1 MSSFGKFLVMI
12 AAAGALGSAHA
23 VERDRVADAMPAWSI
38 AAPDLFVYDAGVP
51 EQSGYRLASATTV
64 KYPAAERSV
73 GLKRALKAPG
83 AAAARSVRP
92 AEEAVAAAPATPE
105 TTDWMLLLSGI
116 VVAGFM
122 ARRRTRDVAG

>member
-23 VERDRVADAMPAWSI
+23 VERDRVADALPAWSI
-38 AAPDLFVYDAGVP
+38 AAPDLFVYDSGVP
-51 EQSGYRLASATTV
+51 EHAGYRPAGATTV

-73 GLKRALKAPG
+73 GLKRAPG
-83 AAAARSVRP
+83 AAAARSERP

-105 TTDWMLLLSGI
+105 STDWMLLLSGI

>member
-23 VERDRVADAMPAWSI
+23 VERDRVADAVPAWSI
-38 AAPDLFVYDAGVP
+38 AAPDLFVYDSGVP

-73 GLKRALKAPG
+73 GLKRAP
-83 AAAARSVRP
+83 AAAARSERP